1 MKIRISLDFLKPR
14 RINTLL
20 TLIILSLPIIW
31 EKTPLPTG
39 VGNAVAAYR
48 PIFLLATYLQTN
60 DYYPFF
66 QMVGFSLAIYFVV
79 SVVVVI
85 ASRLLRLLKKK
96 VK

>member
-14 RINTLL
+14 LINILL
-20 TLIILSLPIIW
+20 TLIVLSLPIIW
-31 EKTPLPTG
+31 EKTPLPMG
-39 VGNAVAAYR
+39 GNAVAAYR
-48 PIFLLATYLQTN
+48 PVFLLAAYLQMN

-66 QMVGFSLAIYFVV
+66 QMVGFSLAIYFAV